1 MEHKSTDSSE
11 AFIPVHRLATSC
23 QQFVEYTVK
32 YDNDEK
38 TVVRTLDKNDRS
50 EKHSEKYEK
59 SLDSESQN
67 PASQNPAGQN
77 PAGQNQDSGILVFQ
91 PGQETRHIPIQINQ
105 TSSQKSK
112 VFLTLDT
119 KNCIEHRDKCI
130 VIINSNDNELGV
142 FTPDGIKITTPVS
155 RTSSK
160 STKLLPSESGQEFEL
175 RVLEGSDSESQSE
188 TVTGETSELYG
199 SSYFDSKTGG
209 SGSGSKSDS
218 VRQRDKVSRN
228 MSLQLP
234 RKGGHVKVKKT
245 RSNE

>member
-23 QQFVEYTVK
+23 QQFVGYTVK

-38 TVVRTLDKNDRS
+38 TVVRTLDKNERS

-67 PASQNPAGQN
+67 PASQHL
-77 PAGQNQDSGILVFQ
+77 AGQNQDSGILVFQ

-160 STKLLPSESGQEFEL
+160 STKLWPSESGQEFEL